1 MAIVAALK
9 CLQQFNI
16 ETTLDTV
23 ILDVVLKLIRHGD
36 PSVRCNAWRFL
47 AKLSMGRED
56 AQIPTIRDAFAKE
69 RNLDVVEAALLTVRG
84 LADMTES
91 LDGLMDHLVRADLCH
106 VHPILFRKLL
116 KMNLMTPDRLAQ
128 LSLDSPTLRHAVMW
142 SELHRCGYWPGMKV
156 DRILVLLTCLLKS
169 NDSDVIYA
177 GLLLLK
183 KSFTLLGSDI
193 LKLQAVL
200 SELYHSED
208 NMLVLRVL
216 EIFFLVANAENW
228 TRILETA
235 LKRPI
240 SDVLV
245 WMRILKLSSQLILQL
260 GVEDETKV
268 DHWLTKVLNLVPE
281 SASVKEVETL
291 VEIIGAEKIER
302 LEDLCSTRVLVIAG
316 VERDGDANYTLQK
329 RLIQS
334 EIAPLFNDSHHG
346 STLEWFNLAV
356 QDTRPTRMV
365 SVHGAKGENV
375 EIDADADVANI
386 FASFSFSGQ
395 GSVDSV

>member
-16 ETTLDTV
+16 EAALDTV

-47 AKLSMGRED
+47 AKLSMGRDD
-56 AQIPTIRDAFAKE
+56 AQIRTIRDAFAKE
-69 RNLDVVEAALLTVRG
+69 RNLDVVEAALPTVGGLT
-84 LADMTES
+84 DMTES
-91 LDGLMDHLVRADLCH
+91 LDGLMDHLVRANLCH

-128 LSLDSPTLRHAVMW
+128 LPLDLPTLRHAVMW
-142 SELHRCGYWPGMKV
+142 SELHRCGYWPGMKI
-156 DRILVLLTCLLKS
+156 DQILVLLTCLLKS
-169 NDSDVIYA
+169 NNPDVIYA

-183 KSFTLLGSDI
+183 ESFTLLGADI

-208 NMLVLRVL
+208 NMIVLRVL

-235 LKRPI
+235 LKQPI

-245 WMRILKLSSQLILQL
+245 WMRILNLSSQLILQL

-268 DHWLTKVLNLVPE
+268 DRWLTKVLNLVPE
-281 SASVKEVETL
+281 SASMEEVGTL

-334 EIAPLFNDSHHG
+334 EIAPLFNDDPHG
-346 STLEWFNLAV
+346 STLEWFDLSA
-356 QDTRPTRMV
+356 QDDQSTQTASM
-365 SVHGAKGENV
+365 HGAKIESV
-375 EIDADADVANI
+375 EIEGDVDVANI

-395 GSVDSV
+395 DSVDSV